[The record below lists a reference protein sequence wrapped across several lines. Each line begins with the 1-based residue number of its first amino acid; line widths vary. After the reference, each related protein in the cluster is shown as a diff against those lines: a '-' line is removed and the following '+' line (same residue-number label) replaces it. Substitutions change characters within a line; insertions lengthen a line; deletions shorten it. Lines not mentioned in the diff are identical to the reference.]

1 MFWVFLDSSRYL
13 NFDIQNNFDGSC
25 DVILDEQVRAGS
37 LQELVYKQG
46 QAGVTRA
53 TVTVV
58 FNNKDKNQSPVGYEA
73 YDEIAVCRQVTTIFE
88 SCDPTLTSFG
98 RLLLVAAISI

>member
-1 MFWVFLDSSRYL
+1 MSK
-13 NFDIQNNFDGSC
+13 
-25 DVILDEQVRAGS
+25 QVRAGS

-58 FNNKDKNQSPVGYEA
+58 FSNKDKNQSPVGYEA
-73 YDEIAVCRQVTTIFE
+73 YDEIAVCRQV
-88 SCDPTLTSFG
+88 LN
-98 RLLLVAAISI
+98 L

>member
-1 MFWVFLDSSRYL
+1 
-13 NFDIQNNFDGSC
+13 
-25 DVILDEQVRAGS
+25 VIFFILKQVRAGS

-58 FNNKDKNQSPVGYEA
+58 FSNKDKNQSPVGYEA
-73 YDEIAVCRQVTTIFE
+73 YDEIAVCRQV
-88 SCDPTLTSFG
+88 LNLM
-98 RLLLVAAISI
+98 LLLTCTRSSEYHVKI

>member
-1 MFWVFLDSSRYL
+1 MLCSWHFAIGAGPRSDFLD
-13 NFDIQNNFDGSC
+13 FDCPYTLKLSFSK
-25 DVILDEQVRAGS
+25 QVRAGS

-58 FNNKDKNQSPVGYEA
+58 FSNKDKNQSPVGYEA
-73 YDEIAVCRQVTTIFE
+73 YDEIAVCRQVLNLH
-88 SCDPTLTSFG
+88 SC
-98 RLLLVAAISI
+98 

>member
-1 MFWVFLDSSRYL
+1 MIFFTLK
-13 NFDIQNNFDGSC
+13 
-25 DVILDEQVRAGS
+25 QVRAGS

-58 FNNKDKNQSPVGYEA
+58 FSNKDKNQSPVGYEA
-73 YDEIAVCRQVTTIFE
+73 YDEIAVCRQV
-88 SCDPTLTSFG
+88 LNLM
-98 RLLLVAAISI
+98 LLLTCTRSSQYHVKI